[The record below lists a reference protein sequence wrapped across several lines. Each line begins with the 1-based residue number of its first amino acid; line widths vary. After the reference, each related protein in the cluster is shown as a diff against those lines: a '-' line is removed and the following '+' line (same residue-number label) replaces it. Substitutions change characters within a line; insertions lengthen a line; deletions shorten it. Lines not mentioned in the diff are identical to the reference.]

1 MNCDVNVSA
10 KNHSAAET
18 VTIDAVAA
26 LAFRIG
32 KEIWGEEQ
40 FIKMMDTTE
49 LSVRPNTI
57 MFPACN
63 QSAKSK
69 TIRHSSKKTSA

>member
-1 MNCDVNVSA
+1 MNYNANSSIT
-10 KNHSAAET
+10 NHLTAET
-18 VTIDAVAA
+18 VTIDDVAA

-40 FIKMMDTTE
+40 FSKMMNTTE
-49 LSVRPNTI
+49 LSVRPNNI
-57 MFPACN
+57 ISPACN

-69 TIRHSSKKTSA
+69 TIRHRSKKTSA